1 MGNNPKT
8 LDNEFMIIMYLFKKK
23 RMGKNDYL
31 HEYSYFNPWVSHDG
45 LGKKIYFL
53 LYGSA

>member
-23 RMGKNDYL
+23 
-31 HEYSYFNPWVSHDG
+31 EWVKMIIYMNIVTLIHG
-45 LGKKIYFL
+45 L
-53 LYGSA
+53 AMMD